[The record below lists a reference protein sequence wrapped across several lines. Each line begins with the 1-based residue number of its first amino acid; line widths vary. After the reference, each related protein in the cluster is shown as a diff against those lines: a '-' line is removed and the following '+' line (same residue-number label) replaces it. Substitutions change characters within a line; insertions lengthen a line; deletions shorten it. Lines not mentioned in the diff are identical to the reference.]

1 MVKLFLNITF
11 WDSTF
16 FGLEDATIQSFRIVS
31 FQPATEYG
39 FRHNLNSYT
48 FQSPNCKSV
57 PNDMIICPRTGSTEH
72 NSKNSP
78 CILIKT
84 IVSCH
89 CFPWNKS
96 IQVCWSSTD
105 SCWWLCNC
113 NSATE
118 SRYNLFDMFC
128 HKKRD
133 TATWLRLEVP
143 LPRTSTQRTWQRCTR
158 RGKSW
163 SHERVRAQAQ
173 AAQAHEALPK
183 RQPKVGPSWK
193 SCSLKI

>member
-1 MVKLFLNITF
+1 MLQSRASGLSHSNRLLNMVSDTTWIHTHF
-11 WDSTF
+11 
-16 FGLEDATIQSFRIVS
+16 
-31 FQPATEYG
+31 
-39 FRHNLNSYT
+39 NLQTAKASQMT
-48 FQSPNCKSV
+48 WS
-57 PNDMIICPRTGSTEH
+57 CPRTGSTEH